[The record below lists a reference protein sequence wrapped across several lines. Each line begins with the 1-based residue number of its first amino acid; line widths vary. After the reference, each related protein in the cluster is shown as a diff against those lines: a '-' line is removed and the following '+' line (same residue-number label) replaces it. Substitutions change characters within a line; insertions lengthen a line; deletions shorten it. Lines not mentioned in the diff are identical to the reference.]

1 MKKQI
6 MALAC
11 ALMLVVSGTVPANA
25 AAKAKP
31 VELSKTSIKLKVGA
45 SKAIKVKKAAK
56 VTIKK
61 KTFTSSDSKVA
72 AVTQEGKVTA
82 KKKGKAVIKV
92 EVNYKNG
99 KKDTIK
105 TLKCK
110 VTVTGG
116 TAIKND
122 KDALKQL
129 IAKQRKSG
137 ATVSEDL
144 NNDDEYEWDDNGNLT
159 YIQWSGCSLSGDIS
173 FSSFKKLKGLRCNS
187 NKLTSLDVSKNAVLE
202 SLSCSSNNLTS
213 LDISK
218 NTALISLSC
227 SSNKLASLD
236 ISKNTALETL
246 YCDENN
252 LTSLDV
258 SNNTVLEDLE
268 RDSNVKVTKTYK
280 PGTLNQADI
289 DALKKIIAEQKALGA
304 TLSDDFDD
312 YKYEWGKYEWDEDGN
327 LTYINWRNCS
337 LSGAISF
344 SGFKN
349 LKRLY
354 CNSNNLTS
362 LYVSDNTSLTYLN
375 CNSNSLASLD
385 VSNITS
391 LTYLSCST
399 NKLTNLD
406 ISKNTAL
413 ETLYCDENNLASLD
427 VSNNTV
433 LEDLE
438 RDSNVKVTKT
448 YKPGTLNQ
456 ADINALKQ
464 IIAEQKALGAT
475 LSDDFNDYK
484 YEWGKYEWDEDG
496 NLTYINW
503 RSCSLSGAISF
514 SGFKNLKRLYCNSN
528 NLTSLD
534 VSNITSLTYLNCN
547 SNSLASLDVSNTTSL
562 TYLSCS
568 NNKLTNLDVSK
579 NTALETL
586 YCDENN
592 LASLDVS
599 KNTALEDLECDSGV
613 AITRAS
619 K

>member
-1 MKKQI
+1 
-6 MALAC
+6 
-11 ALMLVVSGTVPANA
+11 
-25 AAKAKP
+25 
-31 VELSKTSIKLKVGA
+31 
-45 SKAIKVKKAAK
+45 
-56 VTIKK
+56 
-61 KTFTSSDSKVA
+61 
-72 AVTQEGKVTA
+72 
-82 KKKGKAVIKV
+82 
-92 EVNYKNG
+92 
-99 KKDTIK
+99 
-105 TLKCK
+105 
-110 VTVTGG
+110 
-116 TAIKND
+116 
-122 KDALKQL
+122 
-129 IAKQRKSG
+129 
-137 ATVSEDL
+137 
-144 NNDDEYEWDDNGNLT
+144 
-159 YIQWSGCSLSGDIS
+159 
-173 FSSFKKLKGLRCNS
+173 
-187 NKLTSLDVSKNAVLE
+187 
-202 SLSCSSNNLTS
+202 
-213 LDISK
+213 
-218 NTALISLSC
+218 
-227 SSNKLASLD
+227 
-236 ISKNTALETL
+236 
-246 YCDENN
+246 
-252 LTSLDV
+252 
-258 SNNTVLEDLE
+258 
-268 RDSNVKVTKTYK
+268 
-280 PGTLNQADI
+280 
-289 DALKKIIAEQKALGA
+289 
-304 TLSDDFDD
+304 
-312 YKYEWGKYEWDEDGN
+312 
-327 LTYINWRNCS
+327 
-337 LSGAISF
+337 
-344 SGFKN
+344 
-349 LKRLY
+349 
-354 CNSNNLTS
+354 
-362 LYVSDNTSLTYLN
+362 
-375 CNSNSLASLD
+375 
-385 VSNITS
+385 
-391 LTYLSCST
+391 
-399 NKLTNLD
+399 
-406 ISKNTAL
+406 
-413 ETLYCDENNLASLD
+413 LYCDENNLASLD

-456 ADINALKQ
+456 ADIDALKK